1 MITGP
6 RFRCRMISR
15 GCGACDRHGLLAATL
30 LLTVAAAGAAP
41 PLAGGWPHYGGT
53 AGGSHYSSLAQ
64 IHRGNVRDLELAWS
78 YRTGELERRGEL
90 GRNGSFQDTPI
101 VAAGSLIVCTPFAR
115 LIALDPVT
123 GTERWVFD
131 PNATPSPAD
140 ARWPKC
146 RGVAQWRD
154 TNAPAGAVCAHRI
167 LYGSW
172 DRRLFA
178 IDAHTGRRCADFG
191 RNGEVTVELDK
202 PLVEGELGQITSP
215 PAIVGDVAVV
225 GMFILDN
232 IRAHGPAGTVRAF
245 DVRTGTLRWTFDP
258 VPRGAAGAPAGDDAI
273 AAQTGHANVWAPIS
287 VDAAN
292 DLVFLPT
299 TSPGPDFYG
308 GLRPGDNWLANS
320 LVAVRGSTGEVVW
333 HRQLVHHD
341 LWDYDLPAQP
351 ILIELKR
358 DGRTIPAVVQLTKQ
372 GLVFVFERTTGEP
385 LYAIEERLV
394 PQGAVSGEWLSP
406 TQPFPVAPPPLV
418 AQGLEPDDAWGF
430 TPLDRW
436 LCRRKIEAL
445 RHGPIYTP
453 PSVEGTVQ
461 MPSFAGGANWGG
473 GAWDPVRQLLVVS
486 TLHVA
491 GVTRLVPRGEGEAAS
506 DGAGPEPTAS
516 DAATMNQDSLD
527 VSEGVAFPMRGAPFS
542 VVNSF
547 LTSPLGVPCTEP
559 PWGRL
564 SAVDLGK
571 GTIRW
576 QVPLGSAANL
586 APIPLPGLKRLGTP
600 HAGGAI
606 VTGGG
611 LAFISGTVDDTF
623 RAFDVDTGEV
633 LWEHELPAGGQA
645 TPMTYRVGDRQ
656 YVVLAAGGHVLY
668 RTTPGDYVLAFALPS
683 NHRQEK

>member
-1 MITGP
+1 VT
-6 RFRCRMISR
+6 
-15 GCGACDRHGLLAATL
+15 
-30 LLTVAAAGAAP
+30 AGAAP
-41 PLAGGWPHYGGT
+41 PVTGGWPHYGGT

-64 IHRGNVRDLELAWS
+64 IDRANVRDLELAWS
-78 YRTGELERRGEL
+78 YRTGELERRGDL
-90 GRNGSFQDTPI
+90 GRTGSFQDTPI
-101 VAAGSLIVCTPFAR
+101 IAAGLLIVCTPFAR
-115 LIALDPVT
+115 VIALDPAT
-123 GTERWVFD
+123 GAERWVFE
-131 PNATPSPAD
+131 PNANAVPKQ

-154 TNAPAGAVCAHRI
+154 RGAPTDAVCAQRI

-178 IDAHTGRRCADFG
+178 IDARTGRRCADFG
-191 RNGEVTVELDK
+191 RNGEISVDLDR
-202 PLVEGELGQITSP
+202 PLVDGELAQITSA

-232 IRAHGPAGTVRAF
+232 IRAHAPAGTVRAF
-245 DVRTGTLRWTFDP
+245 DVRTGALRWTFDP
-258 VPRGAAGAPAGDDAI
+258 VPHAGGDGHVAGDA
-273 AAQTGHANVWAPIS
+273 ATAQTGHANVWAPIS

-299 TSPGPDFYG
+299 TSPSPDFYG

-351 ILIELKR
+351 ILVELR
-358 DGRTIPAVVQLTKQ
+358 REGRTIPAVVQLTKQ

-385 LYAIEERLV
+385 LYAIEERPV

-430 TPLDRW
+430 TPIDRW

-453 PSVEGTVQ
+453 PSVEGTAQ

-473 GAWDPVRQLLVVS
+473 GAWDPVRQVLVVS

-491 GVTRLVPRGEGEAAS
+491 GVTRLIPKAIPN
-506 DGAGPEPTAS
+506 GAGAS
-516 DAATMNQDSLD
+516 ASESGESRNRSTGTIENDVAEINSDSLD
-527 VSEGVAFPMRGAPFS
+527 VNKGVTFPMREAPYS
-542 VVNSF
+542 VSTTLLV
-547 LTSPLGVPCTEP
+547 SPLGIPCTKP

-564 SAVDLGK
+564 TAVDLGN

-576 QVPLGSAANL
+576 QVPLGSAAKL
-586 APIPLPGLKRLGTP
+586 APIPLPGLARMGTP

-606 VTGGG
+606 ATGGG
-611 LAFISGTVDDTF
+611 LAFIAGTLDDTF
-623 RAFDVDTGEV
+623 RAFDIDTGEV
-633 LWEHELPAGGQA
+633 LWEYELPAGGQA
-645 TPMTYRVGDRQ
+645 TPMTYMIGDTQ

-668 RTTPGDYVLAFALPS
+668 QTTPGDYVLGFALRT

>member
-1 MITGP
+1 MLHWP
-6 RFRCRMISR
+6 RSR
-15 GCGACDRHGLLAATL
+15 GRTHPGGCVVLAT
-30 LLTVAAAGAAP
+30 TVLIAAGAGAEP
-41 PLAGGWPHYGGT
+41 PVTGGWAHYGGT

-64 IHRGNVRDLELAWS
+64 INRGNVSDLELAWT
-78 YRTGELERRGEL
+78 YRTGELERRGDPL
-90 GRNGSFQDTPI
+90 GKSGSFQDTPI
-101 VAAGSLIVCTPFAR
+101 LAAGSLIVCTPFAR
-115 LIALDPVT
+115 LIALDPIT
-123 GTERWVFD
+123 GAERWVFD
-131 PNATPSPAD
+131 PNRNPHPAD

-146 RGVAQWRD
+146 RGVAQWQDRGAAKD
-154 TNAPAGAVCAHRI
+154 AVCAQRI

-178 IDAHTGRRCADFG
+178 IDARTGRPCADFG
-191 RNGEVTVELDK
+191 RNGEVTIELDK
-202 PLVEGELGQITSP
+202 PTITGELAQITSP
-215 PAIVGDVAVV
+215 PAIAGDVAIV

-232 IRAHGPAGTVRAF
+232 MRANGPSGTVRAF
-245 DVRTGTLRWTFDP
+245 DVRTGALRWTFDP
-258 VPRGAAGAPAGDDAI
+258 VPRASQGAEPASDDERN
-273 AAQTGHANVWAPIS
+273 AAHTGHANVWAPIA
-287 VDAAN
+287 VDEAN

-299 TSPGPDFYG
+299 TSPSPDFYG
-308 GLRPGDNWLANS
+308 GLRPGANWLANS
-320 LVAVRGSTGEVVW
+320 LVAVRGATGEVVW

-351 ILIELKR
+351 ILVNLRR

-385 LYAIEERLV
+385 VFAIEERPV
-394 PQGAVSGEWLSP
+394 PGGAVPGEWLSP

-418 AQGLEPDDAWGF
+418 AQSLGPDDAWGF

-453 PSVEGTVQ
+453 PSIEGTVQ

-473 GAWDPVRQLLVVS
+473 GAWDPARQLLIVS

-491 GVTRLVPRGEGEAAS
+491 GVTRLIPRGSGEAAN
-506 DGAGPEPTAS
+506 DVGTIDQE
-516 DAATMNQDSLD
+516 SLD
-527 VSEGVAFPMRGAPFS
+527 VNAGVTFPMSGAPYS
-542 VVNSF
+542 VATT
-547 LTSPLGVPCTEP
+547 LLMSPLGVPCTQP

-564 SAVDLGK
+564 SAVDLAN

-576 QVPLGSAANL
+576 QVPLGSAAKV
-586 APIPLPGLKRLGTP
+586 APIPLPGLARMGTP

-611 LAFISGTVDDTF
+611 LAFIAATLDDTF
-623 RAFDVDTGEV
+623 RAFDVDSGNV
-633 LWEHELPAGGQA
+633 LWEYELPAGGQA

-656 YVVLAAGGHVLY
+656 YIVLAAGGHVLY
-668 RTTPGDYVLAFALPS
+668 RTTPGDYVLAFALPR
-683 NHRQEK
+683 NH